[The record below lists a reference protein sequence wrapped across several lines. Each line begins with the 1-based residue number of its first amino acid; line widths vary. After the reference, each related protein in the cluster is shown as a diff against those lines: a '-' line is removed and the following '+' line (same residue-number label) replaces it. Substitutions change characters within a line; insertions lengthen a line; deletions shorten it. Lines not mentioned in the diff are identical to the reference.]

1 MASHLGPVKSGSGG
15 IYHEKRSRWRL
26 ATALLSI
33 SVLLTSANA
42 VAGTIPLM
50 TAKFPTVPLSQIES
64 LTTIPS
70 LSILIFVVLS
80 NPIAKRLGNKAT
92 VLLGVLIVLIAGL
105 IPTFV
110 NSFWLIL
117 ASRFLLGAGVGLF
130 NAMAYSLISTYYEG
144 TQRQTMMGYQGS
156 VNSLGNILMF
166 LVSSFLIGLGWR
178 EVYLYYLIAIPVFLL
193 FWWGVPNDR
202 PANENSDQQ
211 QTSQPA
217 ISLGQLLK
225 GRLMIYAL
233 LVLFSMMIAQTV
245 VVKISGL
252 ILAAGYGK
260 IADGSIALAIL
271 GVATMIGGMLYGQ
284 VFKLIHRF
292 ILPLGLIIA
301 AIALFALSRSQS
313 LGLTYTLTVI
323 AGLSTSLVGPYLFAG
338 SAEIAG
344 KGNETLASSILIVG
358 INIGVFITPYTL
370 SGLSRLIGSDQPA
383 SILAAVSVV
392 LTVIGGLTFLLKEP
406 DSAEKSN

>member
-1 MASHLGPVKSGSGG
+1 MTRGA
-15 IYHEKRSRWRL
+15 RWRL
-26 ATALLSI
+26 AAALLSI

-50 TAKFPTVPLSQIES
+50 AARFKTVPLSQIES

-80 NPIAKRLGNKAT
+80 NPIAKKIGNKAT
-92 VLLGVLIVLIAGL
+92 VLTGVATVLIAGL
-105 IPTFV
+105 IPTFIS
-110 NSFWLIL
+110 SFWLIL

-130 NAMAYSLISTYYEG
+130 NAMAYSLISTYYQG
-144 TQRQTMMGYQGS
+144 AKRQTMMGYQGS

-166 LVSSFLIGLGWR
+166 LVSSFLIGFGWR
-178 EVYLYYLIAIPVFLL
+178 QVYLYYLIAIPVFLL
-193 FWWGVPNDR
+193 FWWGAPTDH
-202 PANENSDQQ
+202 PADDAQEDAPTTQS
-211 QTSQPA
+211 PL
-217 ISLGQLLK
+217 SLVDLLK

-252 ILAAGYGK
+252 ILAAGYGR

-271 GVATMIGGMLYGQ
+271 GVATMVGGMLYGQ

-292 ILPLGLIIA
+292 ILPAGLLIA
-301 AIALFALSRSQS
+301 AAALFALSKSQS
-313 LGLTYTLTVI
+313 LVFTFTLTVV
-323 AGLSTSLVGPYLFAG
+323 AGLSTSVVGPYLFAE

-358 INIGVFITPYTL
+358 INIGVFITPYVL
-370 SGLSRLIGSDQPA
+370 SGLGRVIGSDQPA
-383 SILAAVSVV
+383 PILAAVSIV
-392 LTVIGGLTFLLKEP
+392 LAVIGALTFLLKERK
-406 DSAEKSN
+406 SAA

>member
-1 MASHLGPVKSGSGG
+1 MTQS
-15 IYHEKRSRWRL
+15 RRWRL
-26 ATALLSI
+26 AVALLSI

-42 VAGTIPLM
+42 IAGTIPLM
-50 TAKFPTVPLSQIES
+50 AARFQSVPLSQIES
-64 LTTIPS
+64 LTTVPS
-70 LSILIFVVLS
+70 FSILIFVVLS
-80 NPIAKRLGNKAT
+80 NPIANKIGNKAT
-92 VLLGVLIVLIAGL
+92 VLLGILIVLIAGL
-105 IPTFV
+105 IPMVV

-117 ASRFLLGAGVGLF
+117 GSRFLLGAGIGLF

-156 VNSLGNILMF
+156 VSSLGNILMF
-166 LVSSFLIGLGWR
+166 LISSFLIGFGWR
-178 EVYLYYLIAIPVFLL
+178 QVYLYYLIAIPVFLL
-193 FWWGVPNDR
+193 FWWGTPNDR
-202 PANENSDQQ
+202 AKSTTEEAQSAPQS
-211 QTSQPA
+211 P

-260 IADGSIALAIL
+260 IADGSIALALL
-271 GVATMIGGMLYGQ
+271 GIATMIGGMLYGQ
-284 VFKLIHRF
+284 IFKLIHRL
-292 ILPLGLIIA
+292 ILPAGLLIA
-301 AIALFALSRSQS
+301 AVALFALSRSQS
-313 LGLTYTLTVI
+313 LALTYTLTII

-370 SGLSRLIGSDQPA
+370 SGLSHLIGSDRPA
-383 SILAAVSVV
+383 PILAAVSVV
-392 LTVIGGLTFLLKEP
+392 LAVIGGLTFLLKEP
-406 DSAEKSN
+406 ELAEHRQ